1 MIFSK
6 KIKIPKELKPRLE
19 GVAQRH
25 DFDSAQAVTDHFIE
39 RGLKSFSFVDTSL
52 SIPKQIDQVVEER
65 GYSSKDEV
73 IEHLLLRG
81 LRAYEESEHDPK
93 KLEER
98 LRGLG
103 YID

>member
-1 MIFSK
+1 MS
-6 KIKIPKELKPRLE
+6 KIKIPKNLKDRLDA
-19 GVAQRH
+19 VAKNHGFESR
-25 DFDSAQAVTDHFIE
+25 DVLAAHFVE
-39 RGLKSFSFVDTSL
+39 RGLKQFTFLDAKASVDN
-52 SIPKQIDQVVEER
+52 QIEHVVEER
-65 GYSSKDEV
+65 GYSSDAEV

-81 LRAYEESEHDPK
+81 LRAYEENQHDPK

>member
-1 MIFSK
+1 MFK
-6 KIKIPKELKPRLE
+6 KKTKIPNDLLPRLQ

-25 DFDSAQAVTDHFIE
+25 GFDSAQQLAEHFVDK
-39 RGLKSFSFVDTSL
+39 GLDQFSFLDRAA
-52 SIPKQIDQVVEER
+52 KREAQIDRVVEER
-65 GYSSKDEV
+65 GYSSREEV

-81 LRAYEESEHDPK
+81 LRAYEENEHDPK

-103 YID
+103 YIE